1 MSLPTSKTINLC
13 VQLIEP
19 ICDPSHESP
28 FCFFEN
34 SKSLLLAAHGKL
46 SVNTVEQRGGW
57 VRELKNTLN

>member
-1 MSLPTSKTINLC
+1 MSPLTSKRINFC

-28 FCFFEN
+28 FFVFEN
-34 SKSLLLAAHGKL
+34 SKSFLLGAHGKL

-57 VRELKNTLN
+57 VKVLKHTLN